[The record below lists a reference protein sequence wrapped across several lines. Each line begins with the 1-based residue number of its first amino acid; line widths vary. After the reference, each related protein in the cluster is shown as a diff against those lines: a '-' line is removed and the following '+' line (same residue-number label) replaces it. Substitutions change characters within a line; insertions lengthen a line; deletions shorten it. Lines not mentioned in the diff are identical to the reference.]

1 MDENDSGSNVS
12 KCIFSACC
20 ARRTYRFRHVLRVRT
35 ASRSHVDYVTS
46 ARGQI
51 QTHSESGSNTAQSS
65 VIMMEDGSSSSKGTG
80 FGGRKRRAD
89 LWTYFEYHPAERKTE
104 CVVTLDGDGG
114 GKCGQKLGGKN
125 TTNLKRHLKTHH
137 PDIFSKVSYSTP
149 CPVNISYRT
158 TYNVTHNNRL

>member
-1 MDENDSGSNVS
+1 MDENVSGSD
-12 KCIFSACC
+12 KHAKKLFRLL
-20 ARRTYRFRHVLRVRT
+20 RRTCRFRHVLRVRT

-114 GKCGQKLGGKN
+114 KCGHKLGGKN

-137 PDIFSKVSYSTP
+137 ADIFSKVSYSTP